1 MDKKKGTGMMKKEN
15 HKSKLLSTEK
25 LLIENKTIH
34 VDFKE
39 NHGGKFLQIAE
50 ISNDRKSTIIIPYS
64 GFTLFLETLQKIVGE
79 NL

>member
-1 MDKKKGTGMMKKEN
+1 MDKKKGTGMTRKEG
-15 HKSKLLSTEK
+15 HKSRLLSTEK

-39 NHGGKFLQIAE
+39 NQGGKFLQIAE

-64 GFTLFLETLQKIVGE
+64 GFTLFIETLQKIIGE